1 MSGTAGTLSPAQVE
15 WLQQALG
22 IGDDAFLTPMGADG
36 PIGFNVPPNQAGQAL
51 DALEQ
56 MPNGVPLQGRTQFTP
71 NNITAAGPL
80 IGTDFEVVGGEI
92 IQGAP
97 GGVPANAEGSPAQ
110 VLEVG
115 AGGTP
120 TDLGLPPDP
129 NLVQVT
135 RTDYVPPPDPNSTQA
150 SPPQA
155 RLPQF
160 NAEQP
165 PPAELAGRFDTAI
178 INNPRGYVPDLE
190 NVAQTLRPGG
200 NIIAQGNAPYNPDF
214 TNMLDQVPP
223 AGETTPAGLSLVDR
237 TDIAA
242 PGGRFGPKP
251 GDVMGGPFN
260 RTEGGQV
267 GWPNTRVVVN
277 SQPPPELGQGPD
289 APGDTGSGDGVD
301 NVGMAD
307 PAPSGEGPSGEG
319 PSGEGPPVGAAPEAP
334 TNAIRP
340 IEAGSPNLTAVPG
353 ADPSPLPDYLS
364 GPSKPVQ
371 LFSNEL
377 QPVEP
382 GSPNLTANP
391 TPGDPIPFELGNQP
405 PPGQVQV
412 RPGDGS
418 PVADPLDQT
427 QEVPV
432 VETPPDTVPEPTTP
446 TAEAGLGGAA
456 EAGALGGAIAGGIT
470 LYDDLGKVRSG
481 QMSAGDAAV
490 DVGGKTAEVGGLTM
504 AGKLVANAAGG
515 GGDAAAAAAGGGG
528 DAVAGAAGDAAGA
541 GLGAAGAGGVIGGVV
556 AGGMALIDDVGKV
569 EDGKMTGGHATV
581 DVAAK
586 TAVGVGAGMAG
597 AVAGAEL
604 GAAVGS
610 IIPGAG
616 TAVGLVAGAV
626 VGGAV
631 GYIGNALMN
640 TETGKAVLD
649 AAGNA
654 VDTAIDGVK
663 EAGEAIGD
671 AASAAGSAVS
681 DAASAAVDAAGS
693 AVNAVGDAAGSIANT
708 VSDAASNAA
717 GAVSDAADDAV
728 DAIKSLF

>member
-1 MSGTAGTLSPAQVE
+1 MSGTAGVLSPAQVQ
-15 WLQQALG
+15 WLQEALG

-36 PIGFNVPPNQAGQAL
+36 PIGFNVPLNQVGQAL
-51 DALEQ
+51 DAL
-56 MPNGVPLQGRTQFTP
+56 GARGRTQFTP
-71 NNITAAGPL
+71 NNVTGTGPM
-80 IGTDFEVVGGEI
+80 VR
-92 IQGAP
+92 
-97 GGVPANAEGSPAQ
+97 VPTNANGSPTQ

-115 AGGTP
+115 AGAWP

-135 RTDYVPPPDPNSTQA
+135 RTDFSPPPDPNSPEGT
-150 SPPQA
+150 STGLGEPRPPQA
-155 RLPQF
+155 DLPQF

-165 PPAELAGRFDTAI
+165 PPAELAGRFDAAI
-178 INNPRGYVPDLE
+178 INNPRGYVPNLE

-214 TNMLDQVPP
+214 TEMLNQVPP
-223 AGETTPAGLSLVDR
+223 EGETTPAGLSLADR
-237 TDIAA
+237 TDMAV
-242 PGGRFGPKP
+242 PRGPSTVVPKP
-251 GDVMGGPFN
+251 GDVMGGPFY
-260 RTEGGQV
+260 RTEGEPV
-267 GWPNTRVVVN
+267 GWPNTRVVVS
-277 SQPPPELGQGPD
+277 SQPPPKPGQGPD
-289 APGDTGSGDGVD
+289 ASIDTDPGDSVGMPDPSGDGP
-301 NVGMAD
+301 
-307 PAPSGEGPSGEG
+307 PAETAP
-319 PSGEGPPVGAAPEAP
+319 GATSE
-334 TNAIRP
+334 IQP
-340 IEAGSPNLTAVPG
+340 IEPGSPNLTAVPG
-353 ADPSPLPDYLS
+353 ADPGPPPDYLS

-391 TPGDPIPFELGNQP
+391 MPGDPIPYDLGNQH

-418 PVADPLDQT
+418 PIADPLAQT
-427 QEVPV
+427 QEVPAI
-432 VETPPDTVPEPTTP
+432 ETPSGTVPEPATP

-470 LYDDLGKVRSG
+470 LYDDLGKVRNG
-481 QMSAGDAAV
+481 QMTAGAAAL

-541 GLGAAGAGGVIGGVV
+541 GLGAAGVGGVIGGVV

-631 GYIGNALMN
+631 GYLGNELMN
-640 TETGKAVLD
+640 TETGKAILN
-649 AAGNA
+649 AAGDA
-654 VDTAIDGVK
+654 VDAEIEGVK
-663 EAGEAIGD
+663 HAGKAIGD
-671 AASAAGSAVS
+671 AASAAGTAVS
-681 DAASAAVDAAGS
+681 DAASAVEDAAGS
-693 AVNAVGDAAGSIANT
+693 AVNAVGDAASSAASAAG
-708 VSDAASNAA
+708 DAASSAASAVEDAA
-717 GAVSDAADDAV
+717 GSAV
-728 DAIKSLF
+728 DAIKSIF

>member
-1 MSGTAGTLSPAQVE
+1 
-15 WLQQALG
+15 
-22 IGDDAFLTPMGADG
+22 
-36 PIGFNVPPNQAGQAL
+36 
-51 DALEQ
+51 
-56 MPNGVPLQGRTQFTP
+56 
-71 NNITAAGPL
+71 
-80 IGTDFEVVGGEI
+80 
-92 IQGAP
+92 
-97 GGVPANAEGSPAQ
+97 
-110 VLEVG
+110 
-115 AGGTP
+115 
-120 TDLGLPPDP
+120 
-129 NLVQVT
+129 VQVT
-135 RTDYVPPPDPNSTQA
+135 RTDYVPPPDANSTQP

-165 PPAELAGRFDTAI
+165 PPAELAGRFDAAI
-178 INNPRGYVPDLE
+178 INNPRGYVPNLE

-200 NIIAQGNAPYNPDF
+200 NIIAQGNAAVSPTGQPYNPDF
-214 TNMLDQVPP
+214 TGMLDQVPP

-251 GDVMGGPFN
+251 GGVMGGPFN
-260 RTEGGQV
+260 RTEGGRV
-267 GWPNTRVVVN
+267 GWPNSRVVVN
-277 SQPPPELGQGPD
+277 SQPPPEPGQGPD
-289 APGDTGSGDGVD
+289 GAGNAGSGDGVD
-301 NVGMAD
+301 NVGMPD
-307 PAPSGEGPSGEG
+307 PAPSDD
-319 PSGEGPPVGAAPEAP
+319 GPPVETAPEAP

-340 IEAGSPNLTAVPG
+340 IEPGSSNLTAVPG
-353 ADPSPLPDYLS
+353 ADPGPLPDYLS

-391 TPGDPIPFELGNQP
+391 TPGQPIPYELGNQP

-418 PVADPLDQT
+418 PVADPLAQT
-427 QEVPV
+427 QEVPA
-432 VETPPDTVPEPTTP
+432 VETPPDTVPEPATP

-456 EAGALGGAIAGGIT
+456 EAGVLGGAIAGGIT

-481 QMSAGDAAV
+481 QMSAGEAAV

-649 AAGNA
+649 AAGNE

-693 AVNAVGDAAGSIANT
+693 VVNAVGDAAGSVANT
-708 VSDAASNAA
+708 VSDAASSAAGAVGDAASSAA
-717 GAVSDAADDAV
+717 GAVSDAAGDAV